1 MGILQGEEQGFC
13 LALHLIANLVV
24 TDDQLQRGFVIQNQY
39 QPLDIKVG
47 AAAAESANHI
57 FYLAVGPAHP
67 GQGDSIPAQARFPE
81 DVVRCQL
88 YFSIGNGV
96 L

>member
-67 GQGDSIPAQARFPE
+67 GQGTAYQRRPDFQKMWSGASFTFP
-81 DVVRCQL
+81 
-88 YFSIGNGV
+88 
-96 L
+96 